1 MLVAIPNFQGR
12 VSPVFDV
19 ASRLTVVRVERRSE
33 RDRREIALLEA
44 RPEAIARSLAEL
56 GIAVLI
62 CGAISQTLERLLRHE
77 GVRVVG
83 QVCGE
88 VDAVLQ
94 AYLHGTL
101 DAPEFGLPGCFRRP
115 RDQVSQRTAGQR
127 AGAPGNAAP
136 KTPREGSRD
145 CLQLRPLATRGGG
158 NRPPRPKAR

>member
-33 RDRREIALLEA
+33 RDRREIVLLEA

-94 AYLHGTL
+94 AYLRGTL
-101 DAPEFGLPGCFRRP
+101 DDPEFGLPGCFRRP
-115 RDQVSQRTAGQR
+115 RDQVSQGAVGQT
-127 AGAPGNAAP
+127 AGAPGNTASGTSRA
-136 KTPREGSRD
+136 GSRNR
-145 CLQLRPLATRGGG
+145 LRLRPLATRGGG